1 MDANPASTDP
11 SRVTPRE
18 GDRRESDSPRPGGVE
33 RRSAVADRRHDRNL
47 QYATFVLD
55 NQLLGVPVLQVQ
67 EVLTTREMTR
77 VPLSPSVVAGLINLR
92 GQIVMALDLRA
103 RLGFPSLAEGTE
115 PINVVVQTAE
125 GPVSLLVDRIADVIE
140 VHPGLFAP
148 TPETVDERL
157 REVTDGVYIL
167 KDRLLL
173 ALNTEAATRVAVT
186 V

>member
-11 SRVTPRE
+11 SDGTPR
-18 GDRRESDSPRPGGVE
+18 GADRRESDRPPRGGVE
-33 RRSAVADRRHDRNL
+33 RRSTAADRRHDRNL

-55 NQLLGVPVLQVQ
+55 DHLLGVPVLQVQ
-67 EVLTTREMTR
+67 EVLTTQEMTR
-77 VPLSPSVVAGLINLR
+77 VPLSSSVVAGLINLR

-103 RLGFPSLAEGTE
+103 RLGFPSLPEGSQ

-125 GPVSLLVDRIADVIE
+125 GPVSLLVDRIGDVIE
-140 VHPGLFAP
+140 VHPNLFAP

-157 REVTDGVYIL
+157 REVTDGVYKL

-173 ALNTEAATRVAVT
+173 ALNTEAVTRIVVT
-186 V
+186 A